1 LIVYGSGLLANKFKD
16 KKSGL
21 DFCIF
26 ASGVS
31 NSGEIRESEFQR
43 EKELFLDCCSNEKS
57 IIYFSSCSVELR
69 EEFWTPYIQ
78 HKYEMEQSII
88 SSGAGIVVRLPNVVG
103 RGGNK
108 NTLFNY
114 ICRSILSGDI
124 ITLRNN
130 AVRSL
135 IDIDDVV
142 SLVTFLCGNGYFDKL
157 SSDKLIRL
165 TLPNQFS
172 VEDIIVKI
180 ESHYGMKAR
189 IEYSGEDFLYVDKSE
204 LVEECI
210 ENGIISYDSNYLWN
224 LVRKYA

>member
-1 LIVYGSGLLANKFKD
+1 
-16 KKSGL
+16 
-21 DFCIF
+21 
-26 ASGVS
+26 
-31 NSGEIRESEFQR
+31 
-43 EKELFLDCCSNEKS
+43 
-57 IIYFSSCSVELR
+57 
-69 EEFWTPYIQ
+69 
-78 HKYEMEQSII
+78 
-88 SSGAGIVVRLPNVVG
+88 
-103 RGGNK
+103 
-108 NTLFNY
+108 
-114 ICRSILSGDI
+114 
-124 ITLRNN
+124 
-130 AVRSL
+130 VRSL